1 MAPEI
6 IRRKVAYYEYPAD
19 DMVLPQST
27 QKSKYFTKES
37 DVLLLVIADQLG
49 YGNWREIK
57 QAICRDSRAKFDH
70 LFLSRSEV
78 DLQRRLDILIKALEK
93 EEPSAVK
100 KPSFDEIAQQMT
112 LALEEMRIA
121 DAKL

>member
-37 DVLLLVIADQLG
+37 DVLLLVIAD
-49 YGNWREIK
+49 
-57 QAICRDSRAKFDH
+57 
-70 LFLSRSEV
+70 
-78 DLQRRLDILIKALEK
+78 
-93 EEPSAVK
+93 
-100 KPSFDEIAQQMT
+100 
-112 LALEEMRIA
+112 
-121 DAKL
+121 